1 MTKYLVVGVLG
12 WILVHVGLVLVG
24 LVIGG
29 AGVGFAL
36 HENTHLHCQED
47 EVAVHGGLADWYDP
61 DLPLECTPI
70 DELLV
75 QIDS

>member
-1 MTKYLVVGVLG
+1 MTKYLVVGIAG

-36 HENTHLHCQED
+36 HGDTHLHCQED

-61 DLPLECTPI
+61 DASLECVNI
-70 DELLV
+70 EEWLIKVSD
-75 QIDS
+75 

>member
-24 LVIGG
+24 LVLGG

-36 HENTHLHCQED
+36 HGSSDHLHCQED
-47 EVAVHGGLADWYDP
+47 EVAIHGGLGDWYDP
-61 DLPLECTPI
+61 DAPLECVNI
-70 DELLV
+70 DEWLV
-75 QIDS
+75 RIK